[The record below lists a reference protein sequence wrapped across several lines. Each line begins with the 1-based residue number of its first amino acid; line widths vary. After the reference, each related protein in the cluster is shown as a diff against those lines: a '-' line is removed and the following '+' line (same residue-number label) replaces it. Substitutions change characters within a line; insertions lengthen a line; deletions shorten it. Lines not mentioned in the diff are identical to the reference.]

1 MALAKTIRPT
11 LAAAVVRPRLFR
23 QLDRARP
30 RPVTWV
36 WGPPGAGKT
45 TLVASYLAARSVRS
59 LWYQVDGGD
68 ADVATFFYYLSVAA
82 PRRRRPLPILTPE
95 YLQGLAIFVRRF
107 FRDLYSRLKPPFALV
122 FDNYQ
127 DAPAN
132 SLLHEVMREA
142 LAELPPMGRV
152 IFISRSGPPPAF
164 ARFRSQRAIEILD
177 WAQLRFTR
185 RETSGLVRRLAP
197 GRWPRE
203 TIRALY
209 ESADG
214 WCAGLVLLLEQL
226 RSDRQASP
234 QRPGEPSGVL
244 FDYFAV
250 EIFKNADAE
259 TQEVLLQTAVLPR
272 VTASVAERLPAGPT
286 AGQILADL
294 HEQNYFTTKQMN
306 SEPTY
311 EYHPLFRE
319 FLLSQ
324 ALRSY
329 PAAQRAE
336 IRRAAA
342 RLVEAAG
349 QIEAAAALRRE
360 AGDWEGLAGLVCRHA
375 PTLLAQGRAPTVGGW
390 LGTPPEA
397 SLEESPGLLY
407 WRGIG
412 RLGWRHTECHR
423 GLGRAFTAFR
433 RQRDGAGMFLA
444 WSAVVQSHH
453 FESQVAATDPWVA
466 LLEELMAEVPKF
478 PSEAVEGR
486 VAGAMLASLA
496 FRQPHHP
503 EGARWAERALE
514 LARRDPDRISFAGSA
529 HYWFIYYWQ
538 LGDLQKASLV
548 VDEMRGLM
556 RARDVSPPVA
566 VIAGITVALHEFV
579 FALPSCRRT
588 VSEMLELTQ
597 ATGML
602 SLTTRYGLLSVGLQW
617 ALTHGDLETAG
628 PWLQELVKA
637 RNSLGPGWAFFSY
650 FFGAMEA
657 LIRGDVGRAASY
669 LPEML
674 RLALL
679 DGWLRDEVLARVLSV
694 QILHQRGQ
702 EREARTHLERALE
715 IARGIPSPYF
725 EFMAR
730 LAEAQLCLDR
740 GQEAEGLRALGAA
753 MALGRKGGYVNSDV
767 WQSAVMARLC
777 ARALEAGIEVDYVR
791 ALIEK
796 RGLVPEEPPV
806 EIEAWP
812 WPVRIYT
819 LGRFQVLRADQPL
832 SVARKVQRNALATLK
847 ALIALGE
854 RGGREEPLCE
864 ALWPEAEGDAAHFA
878 LASALHRL
886 RRLLGHPAA
895 VVRKDDQV
903 RLDARYCWVDAWAVE
918 RLLGRA
924 EAAARRRPGAWDE
937 TIGATERAAQLYQ
950 GPFLGGEADSPG
962 ARPLADRLRRRLL
975 RQVVQVGLRWEQTG
989 EWQKAADC
997 YETALR
1003 VDPCAEDAS
1012 RHLMIACHRL
1022 GRPADVEA
1030 AYRRSREALAARL
1043 GVTPSP
1049 ETQALLRSLHV
1060 G

>member
-259 TQEVLLQTAVLPR
+259 TQEGLLQTAVLPR
-272 VTASVAERLPAGPT
+272 VTASVAEALPGRQT
-286 AGQILADL
+286 
-294 HEQNYFTTKQMN
+294 
-306 SEPTY
+306 
-311 EYHPLFRE
+311 
-319 FLLSQ
+319 
-324 ALRSY
+324 
-329 PAAQRAE
+329 
-336 IRRAAA
+336 
-342 RLVEAAG
+342 VE
-349 QIEAAAALRRE
+349 E
-360 AGDWEGLAGLVCRHA
+360 
-375 PTLLAQGRAPTVGGW
+375 W
-390 LGTPPEA
+390 LGTLPEA
-397 SLEESPGLLY
+397 SFEEAPWLLY

-423 GLGRAFTAFR
+423 DLERAFTAFR

-496 FRQPHHP
+496 FRQPHP
-503 EGARWAERALE
+503 PGGARRAGRALE
-514 LARRDPDRISFAGSA
+514 FARRDPDRISFAGSA

-566 VIAGITVALHEFV
+566 AIAGITVALHEFG
-579 FALPSCRRT
+579 FALPSCPRPG
-588 VSEMLELTQ
+588 SEMLELRQ
-597 ATGML
+597 ATGRL
-602 SLTTRYGLLSVGLQW
+602 S
-617 ALTHGDLETAG
+617 
-628 PWLQELVKA
+628 
-637 RNSLGPGWAFFSY
+637 F
-650 FFGAMEA
+650 
-657 LIRGDVGRAASY
+657 
-669 LPEML
+669 
-674 RLALL
+674 
-679 DGWLRDEVLARVLSV
+679 
-694 QILHQRGQ
+694 
-702 EREARTHLERALE
+702 
-715 IARGIPSPYF
+715 
-725 EFMAR
+725 
-730 LAEAQLCLDR
+730 
-740 GQEAEGLRALGAA
+740 
-753 MALGRKGGYVNSDV
+753 
-767 WQSAVMARLC
+767 
-777 ARALEAGIEVDYVR
+777 
-791 ALIEK
+791 
-796 RGLVPEEPPV
+796 
-806 EIEAWP
+806 
-812 WPVRIYT
+812 
-819 LGRFQVLRADQPL
+819 
-832 SVARKVQRNALATLK
+832 
-847 ALIALGE
+847 
-854 RGGREEPLCE
+854 
-864 ALWPEAEGDAAHFA
+864 
-878 LASALHRL
+878 
-886 RRLLGHPAA
+886 
-895 VVRKDDQV
+895 
-903 RLDARYCWVDAWAVE
+903 
-918 RLLGRA
+918 
-924 EAAARRRPGAWDE
+924 
-937 TIGATERAAQLYQ
+937 
-950 GPFLGGEADSPG
+950 
-962 ARPLADRLRRRLL
+962 
-975 RQVVQVGLRWEQTG
+975 
-989 EWQKAADC
+989 
-997 YETALR
+997 
-1003 VDPCAEDAS
+1003 
-1012 RHLMIACHRL
+1012 
-1022 GRPADVEA
+1022 
-1030 AYRRSREALAARL
+1030 
-1043 GVTPSP
+1043 
-1049 ETQALLRSLHV
+1049 
-1060 G
+1060 